1 MPKILLEVENLQTQ
15 FNSAKAVN
23 GVSFT
28 IEEGSVLGIVGES
41 GCGKSVTALSIMRL
55 IEPPGEISGGKV
67 IFHDEDKEI
76 DLFNLSDKQLER
88 ILGNR
93 ISMIFQDPM
102 TSLNPVLS
110 VGYQIMETLHIHR
123 GLSSKEA
130 RQQAIYLLQRVGIA
144 NAKHRIDDY
153 PHEFSGGMRQR
164 VMIAMAVTCQ
174 PKLLIADEPTTALD
188 VTIQAQI
195 LNLLREFKNESGMSI
210 IIITHDLGVVAQL
223 ADQVAVMYAG
233 RIVENAPVA
242 DIFER
247 PQHPYTQALVASI
260 PRLGE
265 QPERLQTI
273 EGAPPRLQREDYVGC
288 SFYPR
293 CPFRISIC
301 AEKRPILTEIR
312 AGQSA
317 ACWVAQEEILTDR
330 LFNNVRNIVTH
341 N

>member
-1 MPKILLEVENLQTQ
+1 MSKILLEVENLQTQ
-15 FNSAKAVN
+15 FNSAKAVS
-23 GVSFT
+23 GVSFS
-28 IEEGSVLGIVGES
+28 IAEGEVLGIVGES

-55 IEPPGEISGGKV
+55 IELPGEIVAGKV
-67 IFHDEDKEI
+67 IFHDEDKKI
-76 DLFNLSDKQLER
+76 DLLTLSDKQLEK

-110 VGYQIMETLHIHR
+110 VGYQIMETLRVHR
-123 GLSSKEA
+123 GLSKKEA
-130 RQQAIYLLQRVGIA
+130 KEKAIRLLQKVGIA
-144 NAKHRIDDY
+144 NAKQRINDY

-164 VMIAMAVTCQ
+164 VGVAMAVACE

-195 LNLLREFKNESGMSI
+195 LNLLREFKDELGMSI

-223 ADQVAVMYAG
+223 ADDVAVMYAG
-233 RIVENAPVA
+233 KIVENAPVEA
-242 DIFER
+242 IFSS

-265 QPERLQTI
+265 QPARLQTI
-273 EGAPPRLQREDYVGC
+273 EGAPPRLQREEYIGC

-293 CPFRISIC
+293 CPFRVSIC
-301 AEKRPILTEIR
+301 AEKRPVLAEIR
-312 AGQSA
+312 AGQTA
-317 ACWVAQEEILTDR
+317 ACWVAQEKILPANKR
-330 LFNNVRNIVTH
+330 E
-341 N
+341 